1 MTESRIGWIYREKF
15 GDRKLFIVVAER
27 EAYNG
32 WLLASMECKQVN
44 IIQPNWALNETYERL
59 A

>member
-1 MTESRIGWIYREKF
+1 MNESRVGWIYRENF

-27 EAYNG
+27 ESYNG
-32 WLLASMECKQVN
+32 WLLAPMEREQIN
-44 IIQPNWALNETYERL
+44 IIQPNWALDETYERL